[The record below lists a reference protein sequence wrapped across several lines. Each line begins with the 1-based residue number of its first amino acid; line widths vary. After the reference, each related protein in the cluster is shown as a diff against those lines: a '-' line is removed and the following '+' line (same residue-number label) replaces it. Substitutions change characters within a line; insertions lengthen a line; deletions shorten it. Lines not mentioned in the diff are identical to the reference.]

1 MTTAERQTQD
11 RAQDPAH
18 GPDAAPASD
27 AAPAPASGP
36 GSGPVVAAPAAPAAS
51 GETEAGA
58 VAGPLRRAF
67 GPALGW
73 ARLHPVAVA
82 TGLAALLHLVWFFA
96 VANSGGDLAA
106 QDAWAEFVGRHP
118 DSAYNL
124 AWYGGMHPVSYSV
137 VSPYVMYMIGVRTT
151 IMIAGTVSAGLLA
164 MILTRCRGA
173 VREPL
178 WPALAGVYGLL
189 CNAVSG
195 RVTFGLGVMFALGA
209 VAAVFCWPR
218 KWAERRWA
226 KAAAAAP
233 LAALATASSP
243 VAGLFLGLIAA
254 ALFLNGRRPG
264 AYALGLAPAAV
275 VGLSSW
281 LFPFSGTQPMKLIS
295 AALPFGCAL
304 AALFLVPKGWKTVRT
319 ASAIYALGVAL
330 TWAIDSQVGS
340 NVTRLAMLFGGA
352 VLLAALPYEAARG
365 GEASAAPPGSP
376 ASPASPARRRLLRG
390 HTRRWYG
397 LVLALVGVTAWI
409 TVNSVTD
416 IVRTTPLASWSRE
429 LAPLVDQLQ
438 KANADRGR
446 VEVVPASSHRESS
459 AFPAYVNLARG
470 WNRQADLERNPLFYD
485 DTLTA
490 DSYREWLDRWAVHYV
505 VLPADNP
512 DEGGRDE
519 AKLVREGLPYL
530 QQVWGDANW
539 QLFKVVNPTD
549 LVAGPATVVRASAD
563 QLVIDVKQAGRVLV
577 RIPHSPWLGLVDGEG
592 RPVAPP
598 QETAESKRAAESK
611 KTADP
616 KRTGASKEPEAS
628 AEPKGKQY
636 ENTAGCLFSAVPDAT
651 GDVWTELLAPA
662 PGEYRVAAK
671 YQLPRGTPC
680 PEELIVEVLG
690 TPERPTP
697 QGP

>member
-1 MTTAERQTQD
+1 MTIAELQEKD
-11 RAQDPAH
+11 RDRGRGH
-18 GPDAAPASD
+18 GGRGPQAGPGEL
-27 AAPAPASGP
+27 PAPA
-36 GSGPVVAAPAAPAAS
+36 GPV
-51 GETEAGA
+51 
-58 VAGPLRRAF
+58 RRA
-67 GPALGW
+67 LDL
-73 ARLHPVAVA
+73 ARQHPVAVA
-82 TGLAALLHLVWFFA
+82 TALAALLHVIWFLA

-118 DSAYNL
+118 DTAYNL

-137 VSPYVMYMIGVRTT
+137 VSPYVMHVLGVRTT
-151 IMIAGTVSAGLLA
+151 MMIAGTVSAGLLA
-164 MILTRCRGA
+164 LILTRCRGA

-189 CNAVSG
+189 CNALSG

-226 KAAAAAP
+226 KAAVAAP
-233 LAALATASSP
+233 LAAVATASSP
-243 VAGLFLGLIAA
+243 VAGLFLGVIAA
-254 ALFLNGRRPG
+254 ALFLNMRRPG

-275 VGLSSW
+275 VGLSAW
-281 LFPFSGTQPMKLIS
+281 LFPFSGTQPMKLVS

-330 TWAIDSQVGS
+330 TWAVDSQVGS

-352 VLLAALPYEAARG
+352 ALLAALPYESARKEAGTGTGAGAG
-365 GEASAAPPGSP
+365 GGGGG
-376 ASPASPARRRLLRG
+376 R
-390 HTRRWYG
+390 TRRWYG
-397 LVLALVGVTAWI
+397 LVLALTGLTAWI

-438 KANADRGR
+438 KAGADRGR

-470 WNRQADLERNPLFYD
+470 WNRQADLERNPVFYD

-490 DSYREWLDRWAVHYV
+490 GTYRDWLERWAVHYV
-505 VLPADNP
+505 VLPADKP
-512 DEGGRDE
+512 DEGGKAE

-530 QQVWGDANW
+530 QQVWGDENW
-539 QLFKVVNPTD
+539 QLFKVVDPTD

-563 QLVIDVKQAGRVLV
+563 QLVIDVKEAGRVLV
-577 RIPHSPWLGLVDGEG
+577 RIPHSPWLGLVDGAG
-592 RPVAPP
+592 KPVEPP
-598 QETAESKRAAESK
+598 QETEASKAAGKEK
-611 KTADP
+611 DKEKD
-616 KRTGASKEPEAS
+616 KDKETGASTGPKEKAK
-628 AEPKGKQY
+628 PKVY
-636 ENTAGCLFSAVPDAT
+636 ANTAGCLFKAPPDAT

-662 PGEYRVAAK
+662 PGEYRLAAK

-680 PEELIVEVLG
+680 PEELVYEVLG
-690 TPERPTP
+690 TPERQVPP
-697 QGP
+697 KA